1 GGFHAH
7 PARPERPRPRG
18 GGRLLREAV
27 RRRAEQA
34 QARLRELRARSA
46 AAEAGAVR
54 GARRA
59 RAPEPPGGG
68 ARRRLPG
75 RRGDRSP
82 PGRRHRRR
90 DRGGSDLLLRASG
103 QGLVQRSAGRALGV
117 LSRASRR
124 RELRRAGRAGRA
136 DGARRRERQRLLRL
150 RARTSRCCE
159 TLRFDIRSP
168 AHDPGGRRM
177 LRSLSSA
184 VALLVLVAAAPAV
197 RAQDDAPGGPPPF
210 SEGDVIGLGD
220 IDKLRPYL
228 PKEVWANR
236 DFFFYEGMKLEIG
249 PSFADY
255 SPAPVYQE
263 ATAKFKGQPRLGPD
277 GSLENYV
284 AGQPFPMEEI
294 DCEGDPDAGAKI
306 MWNFSYRW
314 APISGFSSF

>member
-1 GGFHAH
+1 
-7 PARPERPRPRG
+7 
-18 GGRLLREAV
+18 
-27 RRRAEQA
+27 
-34 QARLRELRARSA
+34 
-46 AAEAGAVR
+46 
-54 GARRA
+54 
-59 RAPEPPGGG
+59 
-68 ARRRLPG
+68 
-75 RRGDRSP
+75 
-82 PGRRHRRR
+82 
-90 DRGGSDLLLRASG
+90 
-103 QGLVQRSAGRALGV
+103 
-117 LSRASRR
+117 
-124 RELRRAGRAGRA
+124 
-136 DGARRRERQRLLRL
+136 
-150 RARTSRCCE
+150 
-159 TLRFDIRSP
+159 
-168 AHDPGGRRM
+168 M

-314 APISGFSSF
+314 APISGFSSFYYSYWDRGEELPLYYEGTGGGVTLSRRPEPEFLEQGGDLFRGESRKNAGGAEVTAPFDARGIMLLTYRYKESDMPLAKARNDDTWVYVPTLRRVRRISTAQRTDA